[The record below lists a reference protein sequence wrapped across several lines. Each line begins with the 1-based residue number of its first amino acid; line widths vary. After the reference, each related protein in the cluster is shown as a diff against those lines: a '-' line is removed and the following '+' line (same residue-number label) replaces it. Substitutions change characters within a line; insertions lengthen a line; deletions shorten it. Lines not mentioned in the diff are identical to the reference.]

1 MDIYH
6 IWCNLKAG
14 QSDLEFVEH
23 LTKYF
28 EHLKAKPSLKSY
40 RITRKKLGLAP
51 SDLLEFHIMLDFENL
66 ADIDAAFNHVATRS
80 GDVESFHHAV
90 NGRVRDVR
98 FPLYRDFPDTVRQS
112 GEELF

>member
-6 IWCNLKAG
+6 IWCNLKDG
-14 QSDLEFVEH
+14 QNDLEFVKRLQE
-23 LTKYF
+23 YF
-28 EHLKAKPSLKSY
+28 EHLQTHSSLQRF

-51 SDLLEFHIMLDFENL
+51 SDLLEFHIMLEFENL
-66 ADIDAAFNHVATRS
+66 ADIDRAFNHVATRS

-90 NGRVRDVR
+90 NGKVSDVR
-98 FPLYRDFPDTVRQS
+98 FALYRDFPDAVRES

>member
-6 IWCNLKAG
+6 IWCNLKHG
-14 QSDLEFVEH
+14 QNDMEFVEH
-23 LTKYF
+23 LQAYF
-28 EHLKAKPSLKSY
+28 EHLKSESSLKQY

-66 ADIDAAFNHVATRS
+66 SDIDAAFNHVATRS
-80 GDVESFHHAV
+80 GKVESFHHAV
-90 NGRVRDVR
+90 NGKVQDIR
-98 FPLYRDFPDTVRQS
+98 FALYRDFPDPVRKQ

>member
-1 MDIYH
+1 
-6 IWCNLKAG
+6 
-14 QSDLEFVEH
+14 
-23 LTKYF
+23 
-28 EHLKAKPSLKSY
+28 
-40 RITRKKLGLAP
+40 
-51 SDLLEFHIMLDFENL
+51 MLDFENL

-98 FPLYRDFPDTVRQS
+98 FALYRDFPDTVRQS

>member
-23 LTKYF
+23 VTKYF
-28 EHLKAKPSLKSY
+28 EHLKQQSSLKSY
-40 RITRKKLGLAP
+40 RITRKKLGLA
-51 SDLLEFHIMLDFENL
+51 STDLLEFHIMLDFENL
-66 ADIDAAFNHVATRS
+66 SDIDAAFNHVATRA
-80 GDVESFHHAV
+80 GEVESFHHAV
-90 NGRVRDVR
+90 NGKVRDVR
-98 FPLYRDFPDTVRQS
+98 FALYRDFPDPVRQS